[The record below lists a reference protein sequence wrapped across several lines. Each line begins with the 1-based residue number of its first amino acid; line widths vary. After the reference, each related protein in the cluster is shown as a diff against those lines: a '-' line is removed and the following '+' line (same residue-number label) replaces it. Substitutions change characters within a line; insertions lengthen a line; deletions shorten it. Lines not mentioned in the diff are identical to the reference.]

1 MLGSNWCTF
10 SSAAKKFVHRNA
22 FDDEYGTKASTRPAF
37 MLDTDEEPVSKQG
50 ENSLILK
57 LAVPL
62 FPNPNYRKRKYDL
75 HEEKTERFD
84 NINSSS

>member
-1 MLGSNWCTF
+1 M
-10 SSAAKKFVHRNA
+10 HRNA
-22 FDDEYGTKASTRPAF
+22 FDDEYGTMASTIPRAF
-37 MLDTDEEPVSKQG
+37 MLDTGEEPVSKQG
-50 ENSLILK
+50 ENSLSLK

-62 FPNPNYRKRKYDL
+62 FPNPNYRKRKYDS

>member
-1 MLGSNWCTF
+1 
-10 SSAAKKFVHRNA
+10 
-22 FDDEYGTKASTRPAF
+22 

-50 ENSLILK
+50 ENSLLLK

-75 HEEKTERFD
+75 HEEKTERFE

>member
-1 MLGSNWCTF
+1 MHLMMSMEQWQAPC
-10 SSAAKKFVHRNA
+10 
-22 FDDEYGTKASTRPAF
+22 RPAF

-62 FPNPNYRKRKYDL
+62 FPNPNYRKRKYDS